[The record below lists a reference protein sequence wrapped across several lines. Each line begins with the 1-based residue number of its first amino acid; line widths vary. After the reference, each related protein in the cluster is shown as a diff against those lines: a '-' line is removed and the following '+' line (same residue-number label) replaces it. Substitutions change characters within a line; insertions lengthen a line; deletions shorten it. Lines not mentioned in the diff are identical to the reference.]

1 MVGESQ
7 SCMVL
12 KSVRHQADVTTLATS
27 FKQVDDWKQP
37 SLRVNVPLPIVLPI
51 TDYTKALIE
60 ASGEVGAKA
69 GACTDNPTCAH

>member
-1 MVGESQ
+1 MHGFPIAGAFAST
-7 SCMVL
+7 
-12 KSVRHQADVTTLATS
+12 ADVTTLATS
-27 FKQVDDWKQP
+27 FRQVDDWKQP

-69 GACTDNPTCAH
+69 VRSNNP